1 LLVVARAR
9 PLLFASSL
17 CLITALLVPLA
28 SSAPPA
34 AAQTTTPCDL
44 GGADDARMLSTPPK
58 YQPMPQQLVE
68 LSSDAD
74 GATIQIGLVRPK
86 VPAGLRVPILVDAGP
101 YYHAMNILNYRDCEP
116 FLVDNFVPQGYAVAL
131 VPTRGTS
138 NNGGCMNL
146 MGSLERADLNQAVT
160 WLGTQP
166 WSNGSVGMIGKSY
179 EGSTPWQVASFGNR
193 HLKTIVPEEGVPSVF
208 NLMFAGGAADWRG
221 PGVLSGVYYAES
233 VVVYAPGRSIQH
245 TIEQTACPE
254 YAIGTAAGVY
264 SAVTGQFD
272 PFGYWADREYTD
284 DVVAK
289 YRGSIFLVQGLQDWN
304 VNPGT
309 QFPLITRMAGRG
321 AYVKILL
328 GQWGHSK
335 PYQVDPPDQRA
346 DYANILLSWF
356 DRWLKGRRTD
366 LGPRVQV
373 EDDQGRW
380 RNESAWPPQGANES
394 LWLTPAGGLAS
405 SPSSGSGSAVLAAD
419 PIHLEEPTEGQNGVV
434 FPPESLH
441 GVCPQPLCAAYRT
454 APYRSVHH
462 ISGIPRVRL
471 SVTPTGPTGTV
482 SVWLY
487 AEGPAGLRRIGWG
500 QVDLRFRTGG
510 TESQPV
516 TPGQP
521 MVLDFAL
528 QPLET
533 VVPEGERL
541 VMVVSQGN
549 TYNRLPS
556 LPPFPV
562 TLHVG
567 GKDSGITVLHVT
579 PKPSQFFV
587 PPTAKEI

>member
-1 LLVVARAR
+1 LLVVTRGR
-9 PLLFASSL
+9 PLLFASLL
-17 CLITALLVPLA
+17 CLVAALVV
-28 SSAPPA
+28 PPA
-34 AAQTTTPCDL
+34 AAQQTTPCDL

-58 YQPMPQQLVE
+58 YDPMPQQLVE

-74 GATIQIGLVRPK
+74 GATIQIGLIRPK
-86 VPAGLRVPILVDAGP
+86 VPAGVRVPVIVDAGP

-146 MGSLERADLNQAVT
+146 MGSLERADLNQAIT
-160 WLGTQP
+160 WLGSQS
-166 WSNGSVGMIGKSY
+166 WSNRSVGMIGKSY
-179 EGSTPWQVASFGNR
+179 DGSTPWQVASFGNP
-193 HLKTIVPEEGVPSVF
+193 HLKTIVPEEGVPSLF
-208 NLMFAGGAADWRG
+208 NLMFAGGTADWRG
-221 PGVLSGVYYAES
+221 PAVLSGIYYIES
-233 VVVYAPGRSIQH
+233 VVFYAPGRSIQH
-245 TIEQTACPE
+245 TIEQSACPE
-254 YAIGTAAGVY
+254 YGVGTAAGLY
-264 SAVTGQFD
+264 SAVTGELD
-272 PFGYWADREYTD
+272 PFGFWASRQYTD

-289 YRGSIFLVQGLQDWN
+289 YRGSIFLVHGLQDWN

-309 QFPLITRMAGRG
+309 QYPLAQRMAKQGV
-321 AYVKILL
+321 YVKALL

-335 PYQVDPPDQRA
+335 PYEVDPPDQRV
-346 DYANILLSWF
+346 DYANILLAWF

-373 EDDQGRW
+373 EDSDGHW
-380 RNESAWPPQGANES
+380 RNEPTWPPPGAKES
-394 LWLTPAGGLAS
+394 LWLTPTGGLAS
-405 SPSSGSGSAVLAAD
+405 SPSAGSGSAVLAAD
-419 PIHLEEPTEGQNGVV
+419 PIHLEEPTEGHNGVV

-441 GVCPQPLCAAYRT
+441 GVCVQPLCAAYRT
-454 APYRSVHH
+454 APYRSLHR
-462 ISGIPRVRL
+462 ISGIPRVKL
-471 SVTPTGPTGTV
+471 SVTPTGPTGDI

-487 AEGPAGLRRIGWG
+487 AEGSGGLRRIGWG
-500 QVDLRFRTGG
+500 QVDLRFPTGG
-510 TESQPV
+510 TQSEPV
-516 TPGQP
+516 TPGQD

-533 VVPEGERL
+533 LIPAGQRL

-556 LPPFPV
+556 VPPFPV

-567 GKDSGITVLHVT
+567 GTDSGLTVLHVT

-587 PPTAKEI
+587 PPRPKDI